1 VSCLPERNRPAR
13 RVTHRVAHLRAPH
26 LYESLR
32 GFCLAAFAAERGA
45 QVPFAFEEHTTR
57 DGPSLYEYRPLVRG
71 FVEEQSPTLR
81 RLPDARNAIDDLKL
95 EPAAAIFA
103 RAHAG
108 LSETGEDAL
117 FRSILVPM
125 LTWTAERCGGF
136 DWNDEA
142 FDSAYYDLEQTLF
155 GTARTYVAL
164 APVVGLSAANDTDLG
179 GGITLRPI
187 VQGEISQLWPEA
199 QGLMPPEFGRDT
211 DRLLVLELRR
221 ELAPDEVEPPDAAA
235 ELADAVTALRL
246 ATAGAV
252 AAGPVVFERLDFR
265 PLRVAPLLP
274 IAATQPRGEATRLDG
289 VRARLAAD
297 LRERLPLADEDRELG
312 EALDRWELSLFSE
325 EPFRSGQVREA
336 LACLLGGEGGTW
348 AASLRAAVLLAEK
361 GAERGVVLAGLR
373 AERLDRGARDSVRR
387 VLVEALLHGSRV
399 ELVAA
404 VDETLIGLRPR
415 PTSVLRV
422 A

>member
-1 VSCLPERNRPAR
+1 VGP
-13 RVTHRVAHLRAPH
+13 LRAPH

-81 RLPDARNAIDDLKL
+81 RLPDARNAIDDLKH

-108 LSETGEDAL
+108 LAETGDDAL

-125 LTWTAERCGGF
+125 LTWTAERSGGF
-136 DWNDEA
+136 DWSDEA
-142 FDSAYYDLEQTLF
+142 FDAAYQDLERTLF
-155 GTARTYVAL
+155 GTSRTYVAL

-187 VQGEISQLWPEA
+187 VPGEISQLWPEA

-221 ELAPDEVEPPDAAA
+221 ELEPDEVEPPDAAA

-246 ATAGAV
+246 ATAGAI

-274 IAATQPRGEATRLDG
+274 IAATQPRGEAARLDA

-297 LRERLPLADEDRELG
+297 LRERLLLADEDRDLG

-325 EPFRSGQVREA
+325 EPFRSAQVREA

-361 GAERGVVLAGLR
+361 GTERGEVLEGLR
-373 AERLDRGARDSVRR
+373 AEHLDRVARDSVRR
-387 VLVEALLHGSRV
+387 VLVEALVHGSRA

-415 PTSVLRV
+415 PSSVLRV